1 MLSIASA
8 PETDMVARE
17 KELTAYLASRPID
30 VLLDLV
36 DHDLLTADLA
46 RQLDRP
52 KLTALLERRASC
64 QGEDTDLFYAG
75 DGESHFDGEL
85 RRQHVIYTWCTGC
98 PVATACLERAL
109 RDKDSG
115 GIHGGLTEQEQRDEA
130 RAHAQRLAQAR
141 TNDARIAA
149 EESAYL
155 RAARRAARTG
165 AFTKATPLS
174 IERARTAVAEL
185 SELRAARR
193 ARTGWT
199 A

>member
-1 MLSIASA
+1 MLSIAST
-8 PETDMVARE
+8 PEIDMTARE
-17 KELTAYLASRPID
+17 TELTAYLAARPIE

-36 DHDLLTADLA
+36 DHDLLAADLV
-46 RQLDRP
+46 RQLGRP
-52 KLTALLERRASC
+52 KLTALMERRASC
-64 QGEDTDLFYAG
+64 KGEGTELFYAA
-75 DGESHFDGEL
+75 DGEPHFDGEL
-85 RRQHVIYTWCTGC
+85 RRQHVIYTWCSSC
-98 PVATACLERAL
+98 PVAAACLERAL

-130 RAHAQRLAQAR
+130 RVHAQRLALAR
-141 TNDARIAA
+141 TNDARVAT

-165 AFTKATPLS
+165 AFTKASPRS
-174 IERARTAVAEL
+174 IERARNAATEL
-185 SELRAARR
+185 SELRADRR